1 MRERRGPHP
10 DTPQGYLAQLPA
22 LVLLDRLPVPLL
34 AVSYDGVIVH
44 ANPAFEEML
53 GYETTVLHDQPIE
66 TVMET
71 ADAPRT
77 ATSSLM
83 CGHRGRVITLRHV
96 DGSAVRA
103 VASESVLMRKDDPLS
118 LVVFHDITEQLWMAG
133 ADHL

>member
-1 MRERRGPHP
+1 
-10 DTPQGYLAQLPA
+10 
-22 LVLLDRLPVPLL
+22 
-34 AVSYDGVIVH
+34 
-44 ANPAFEEML
+44 ML